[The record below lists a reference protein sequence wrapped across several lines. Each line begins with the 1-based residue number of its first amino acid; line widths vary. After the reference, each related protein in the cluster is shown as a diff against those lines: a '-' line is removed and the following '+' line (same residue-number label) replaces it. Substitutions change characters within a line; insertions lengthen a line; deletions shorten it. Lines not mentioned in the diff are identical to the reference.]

1 VGQAGEP
8 QLGPPDPAREPG
20 SVAEEPLGLPE
31 RAIPPICQARHAS
44 AHTSSPQA
52 GLRSLCRVLLPLG
65 LLGDRGQVAAL
76 AGQQQPGDPEQQV
89 SLSATGARRRRHATL
104 G

>member
-1 VGQAGEP
+1 
-8 QLGPPDPAREPG
+8 
-20 SVAEEPLGLPE
+20 
-31 RAIPPICQARHAS
+31 
-44 AHTSSPQA
+44 
-52 GLRSLCRVLLPLG
+52 LLPLG

-76 AGQQQPGDPEQQV
+76 AGKQQPGDPEQQV